1 MTGTG
6 RLVLVVEDEP
16 ANQRLFR
23 DLLSRVG
30 YTVVIA
36 GDGSVGVGVAMEQ
49 KPALILMDVG
59 LPGISGLEATRMLRE
74 NTATA
79 GIPIVALSAY
89 AMQEDRDKAMKA
101 GCDAFVAKPFDI
113 GELLRVVRSHLG
125 EGAASTSESRP
136 VGDGGNHG

>member
-1 MTGTG
+1 MSAG

-30 YTVVIA
+30 YSVVIA
-36 GDGSVGVGVAMEQ
+36 GDGRVGVGVAVEQ

-59 LPGISGLEATRMLRE
+59 LPGISGLEATRMLRG
-74 NTATA
+74 NAATA

-89 AMQEDRDKAMKA
+89 AMQEDRDKAIKA
-101 GCDAFVAKPFDI
+101 GCDAFVPKPFDI
-113 GELLRVVRSHLG
+113 AELLRVVRNHLG
-125 EGAASTSESRP
+125 EEAPDTSEGRP
-136 VGDGGNHG
+136 VEDGGNHG